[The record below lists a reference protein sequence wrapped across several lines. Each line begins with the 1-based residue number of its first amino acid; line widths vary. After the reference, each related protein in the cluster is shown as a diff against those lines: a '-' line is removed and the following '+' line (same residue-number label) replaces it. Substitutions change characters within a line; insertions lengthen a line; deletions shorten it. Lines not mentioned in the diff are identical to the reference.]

1 MLGYAGSKPA
11 GIYPGFKSLLDCRIK
26 IDWSLRRYRFTREK
40 SMTVARQLAERILAP
55 KFQDLPAEALHWAK
69 IGILDTVGVTIAG
82 ASERCTAITAATPGI
97 AESDGPAVLFGLAR
111 RTSVLDAVLING
123 VASHALDYDDVN
135 NQIGG
140 HPSVPLVPAIFAV
153 ADMVDISGEEAI
165 AAYVAGFEVETQ
177 IGLAVHYQH
186 YAKGWHPTAT
196 LGIFGTVAAGA
207 RLLGLNV
214 DQTAQALALAVS
226 LASGVKA
233 NFGTMTK
240 PLHIGHSL
248 RNGVMAVLMAR
259 DGFTANEAAFE
270 HKQGFFE
277 VFNGSDAYDASK
289 IFDDWGT
296 PWNVT
301 DPGPSLKAYPC
312 CGSTHGAI
320 DCALALHHDHALELE
335 DIAKIDIRT
344 DPKRLPHTDN
354 PDPTSGLGAKFSIQ
368 YVVARALINGAVRL
382 GDFEN
387 AAYDDREARDLMMK
401 VSAGV
406 HPDMND
412 PNTDTYAAEVTIIM
426 SDGRELSHRSGDV
439 VLRGPGRPMD
449 EETLFGKF
457 ADCMQRQLPGEAP
470 RPLYEML
477 LHLETLSRLSAVTDY
492 LAAIEPSGTMAAE

>member
-1 MLGYAGSKPA
+1 
-11 GIYPGFKSLLDCRIK
+11 
-26 IDWSLRRYRFTREK
+26 
-40 SMTVARQLAERILAP
+40 MTVARQLAERILAP
-55 KFQDLPAEALHWAK
+55 TFQDLPAEAVHWAK

-82 ASERCTAITAATPGI
+82 ASEPCTTITAATPGI
-97 AESDGPAVLFGLAR
+97 ADTDGPALLFGLAR

-140 HPSVPLVPAIFAV
+140 HPSVPLVPAMFAL
-153 ADMVDISGEEAI
+153 ADMVDTTGEDAI
-165 AAYVAGFEVETQ
+165 AAYVSGFEAETQ
-177 IGLAVHYQH
+177 IGLGVHYHH

-196 LGIFGTVAAGA
+196 LGIFGTVAVGA
-207 RLLGLNV
+207 RLLNLNV

-270 HKQGFFE
+270 HRQGFFE
-277 VFNGSDAYDASK
+277 VFNGADSYDASK
-289 IFDDWGT
+289 IFDGWGT

-320 DCALALHHDHALELE
+320 DCALALRHAHSPDLA
-335 DIAKIDIRT
+335 DIVKIDIRT

-354 PDPTSGLGAKFSIQ
+354 PDPISGLGAKFSIQ
-368 YVVARALINGAVRL
+368 YVVARAFIDGAVRL

-387 AAYDDREARDLMMK
+387 AAYDDRGARDLMTK
-401 VSAGV
+401 VSASI
-406 HPDMND
+406 HPDMDD
-412 PNTDTYAAEVTIIM
+412 PTMDTYAAEVTITM
-426 SDGRELSHRSGDV
+426 NDGRKLSHRSGDV

-449 EETLFGKF
+449 EAAMFAKF
-457 ADCMQRQLPGEAP
+457 ADCTQRQLRAETL
-470 RPLYEML
+470 RSLYGTL
-477 LHLETLSRLSAVTDY
+477 LQLETLRRLSAVTDC
-492 LAAIEPSGTMAAE
+492 LATVEPSGTMAAK

>member
-1 MLGYAGSKPA
+1 
-11 GIYPGFKSLLDCRIK
+11 
-26 IDWSLRRYRFTREK
+26 
-40 SMTVARQLAERILAP
+40 MTIARQLAERILAP

-82 ASERCTAITAATPGI
+82 ASERCTAIMAATPGI
-97 AESDGPAVLFGLAR
+97 AEADGPAHLFGLAR

-140 HPSVPLVPAIFAV
+140 HPSVPLVPAIFAL
-153 ADMVDISGEEAI
+153 ADMLHITGEEAI
-165 AAYVAGFEVETQ
+165 AAYVAGFEAETQ
-177 IGLAVHYQH
+177 IGLGVHYQH

-196 LGIFGTVAAGA
+196 LGIFGTVAVGA

-226 LASGVKA
+226 LSSGVKA

-277 VFNGSDAYDASK
+277 VFNGVDGYDASK
-289 IFDDWGT
+289 IFALWGT

-320 DCALALHHDHALELE
+320 DCALALRHDHSLGLA
-335 DIAKIDIRT
+335 DIAKITIRT

-354 PDPTSGLGAKFSIQ
+354 PNPSSGLAAKFSLQ
-368 YVVARALINGAVRL
+368 YVIARALIDGAVRL

-387 AAYDDREARDLMMK
+387 AAYDDRDARNIMTK
-401 VSAGV
+401 VSACA
-406 HPDMND
+406 HPDMDN
-412 PNTDTYAAEVTIIM
+412 PNTDTYAAEVTITM
-426 SDGRELSHRSGDV
+426 NDGRELSHRSGDV

-449 EETLFGKF
+449 EAALFGKF
-457 ADCMQRQLPGEAP
+457 ADCTQRQLPADAT
-470 RPLYEML
+470 RSLYGML
-477 LHLETLSRLSAVTDY
+477 LQLETLPKLSNVTDY
-492 LAAIEPSGTMAAE
+492 LAACELSGTTAAE

>member
-1 MLGYAGSKPA
+1 
-11 GIYPGFKSLLDCRIK
+11 
-26 IDWSLRRYRFTREK
+26 
-40 SMTVARQLAERILAP
+40 MTVARQLAERILAP
-55 KFQDLPAEALHWAK
+55 TFQDLPADAVHWAK

-82 ASERCTAITAATPGI
+82 ASEPCTTITAATPGI
-97 AESDGPAVLFGLAR
+97 ADTDGPALLFGLSR
-111 RTSVLDAVLING
+111 RTSVLDAVLLNG
-123 VASHALDYDDVN
+123 IASHALDYDDVN

-140 HPSVPLVPAIFAV
+140 HPSVPLVPAMFAL
-153 ADMVDISGEEAI
+153 ADMADTTGADAI
-165 AAYVAGFEVETQ
+165 AAYISGFEAETQ
-177 IGLAVHYQH
+177 IGLGVHYHH

-196 LGIFGTVAAGA
+196 LGIFGTVAVGA
-207 RLLGLNV
+207 RLLELNE

-270 HKQGFFE
+270 HNQGFFE
-277 VFNGSDAYDASK
+277 VFNGTDAYDVSK
-289 IFDDWGT
+289 IFDKWGT
-296 PWNVT
+296 PWNVI

-320 DCALALHHDHALELE
+320 DCALALQHDHVLELA
-335 DIAKIDIRT
+335 DIAKVDIRT

-354 PDPTSGLGAKFSIQ
+354 PDPISGLGAKFSIQ
-368 YVVARALINGAVRL
+368 YVVARALIDGAVRL

-387 AAYDDREARDLMMK
+387 AAYDDRDARDLMTK
-401 VSAGV
+401 ISACV
-406 HPDMND
+406 HPDMDD

-426 SDGRELSHRSGDV
+426 NDGRELSHRSGDV
-439 VLRGPGRPMD
+439 VLRGPGRPMG
-449 EETLFGKF
+449 EEALFAKF
-457 ADCMQRQLPGEAP
+457 ADCTQRQLPGEAP

-477 LHLETLSRLSAVTDY
+477 LRLETLSRLSAVTDY